1 MSEASALQEIRLALG
16 RVRGLTLWRNNCGAL
31 RDRDG
36 RVIRYG
42 VANPGGSDLI
52 GFRSI
57 VVTPEHVGQ
66 TLALFAAIEVK
77 APGGKH
83 PVTPEQAQFIAA
95 ITAAGGL
102 AGVARNPAQARLILG
117 LPDA

>member
-1 MSEASALQEIRLALG
+1 MSEAADLQRIRLDLG
-16 RVRGLTLWRNNCGAL
+16 REPGLRLFRHNQGAL
-31 RDRDG
+31 RDVTG
-36 RVIRYG
+36 RVVRFG
-42 VANPGGSDLI
+42 LHPGCPDLI
-52 GFRSI
+52 GWRSI
-57 VVTPEHVGQ
+57 VVTPEMIGQ
-66 TLALFAAIEVK
+66 TLALFAGIEVK